1 MLTSSKEHFAG
12 LYHSVKTKKRVLIL
26 IWLMQTS
33 IRISQSVGRTV
44 TSHLGQDMNEI
55 DRCPC
60 NGFSR
65 LKHLVVAVERCS
77 VCESECVQSNNRD
90 RKGMLGCFLGGFYF
104 VYFNIPFL
112 RPQYIRTWLMF
123 MMVRAYILLLY
134 IVFLYSFEYV
144 IVNDC

>member
-1 MLTSSKEHFAG
+1 MKLTGVLVTG
-12 LYHSVKTKKRVLIL
+12 LVGLS
-26 IWLMQTS
+26 IWLWQWRGAPCAS
-33 IRISQSVGRTV
+33 LSVSNLITV
-44 TSHLGQDMNEI
+44 IE
-55 DRCPC
+55 
-60 NGFSR
+60 
-65 LKHLVVAVERCS
+65 
-77 VCESECVQSNNRD
+77 
-90 RKGMLGCFLGGFYF
+90 KGCWGVCFLGGFYF